1 MNRILLTLAATLLP
15 AQAGSAQEA
24 PAPGTPLALVVREK
38 VQKELKLSDE
48 QARALQ
54 ALHADVKKGKVEP
67 AAARERLRKALKAEQ
82 MIRLEQISY
91 QVRGGA
97 ALLDSDLAA
106 ALGLTKKQKA
116 DVAEHK
122 ADADR
127 QLRMF
132 LAVARFRNAQARVTF
147 ISNHYKKFA
156 EKMLAVLTAEQKK
169 QFTRLQGKAF
179 DTSGLD
185 RP

>member
-1 MNRILLTLAATLLP
+1 AARLARDRRLRAMNRILLALAATLLP

-38 VQKELKLSDE
+38 VQQELKLSDE
-48 QARALQ
+48 QVKAVGALG
-54 ALHADVKKGKVEP
+54 AEVKKGKVE
-67 AAARERLRKALKAEQ
+67 ASAVRARLQKALKPGQ
-82 MIRLEQISY
+82 LTRLEQISY

-97 ALLDSDLAA
+97 ALLDAEVAA
-106 ALGLTKKQKA
+106 ALDLTKKQKA

-132 LAVARFRNAQARVTF
+132 LAVARFRNAQA
-147 ISNHYKKFA
+147 
-156 EKMLAVLTAEQKK
+156 
-169 QFTRLQGKAF
+169 
-179 DTSGLD
+179 
-185 RP
+185 